1 MDNHRINDEHQTMQT
16 NSVKSQAELR
26 EAYERRNAYIESSP
40 NRRFNNNNNN
50 NQVKPTSG
58 SREYNSAKK
67 VEDV

>member
-16 NSVKSQAELR
+16 NLVKSQAELR

-40 NRRFNNNNNN
+40 NRRFNNNN
-50 NQVKPTSG
+50 VKPTSG
-58 SREYNSAKK
+58 NRGEYNSAKK

>member
-16 NSVKSQAELR
+16 NLVKSQAELR

-50 NQVKPTSG
+50 VKPTSG
-58 SREYNSAKK
+58 NRGEYNSAKK

>member
-16 NSVKSQAELR
+16 NLVKSQAELR

-40 NRRFNNNNNN
+40 HRRFNNN

-58 SREYNSAKK
+58 LREYNSAKK

>member
-16 NSVKSQAELR
+16 NLVKSQAELR

-40 NRRFNNNNNN
+40 NRRFNNNNN
-50 NQVKPTSG
+50 VKPTSG
-58 SREYNSAKK
+58 NREYNSAKK